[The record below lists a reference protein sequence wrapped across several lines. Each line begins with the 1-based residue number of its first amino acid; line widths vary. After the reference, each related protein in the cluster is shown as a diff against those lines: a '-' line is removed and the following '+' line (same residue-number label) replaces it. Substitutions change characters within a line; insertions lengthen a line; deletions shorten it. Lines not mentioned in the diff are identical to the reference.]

1 MRLTEKFFGISK
13 IITKSLVGK
22 PATLM
27 HPQRTRVYSEATR
40 GKVENEIEKCIFCR
54 LCEKNCPTAALSVA
68 KEKNEWDIDSLKCCQ
83 CRRCVEV
90 CPVKCLSMDNVY
102 FPAVGTRADG
112 KYPKILPP
120 GVVPAY
126 QKAKEK
132 AKSGKPEEVKPE
144 RPGTPE
150 VSGAESSAEG
160 VEKRK
165 EEP

>member
-1 MRLTEKFFGISK
+1 MKRFPPISHM
-13 IITKSLVGK
+13 IMKSLFGK

-27 HPQRTRVYSEATR
+27 YPQQKRTFTDATR

-54 LCEKNCPTAALSVA
+54 LCEKNCPTSALAVT

-102 FPAVGTRADG
+102 FSAVRTRAG
-112 KYPKILPP
+112 GHYARVVPA

-126 QKAKEK
+126 QKAKERV
-132 AKSGKPEEVKPE
+132 KSEKPSD
-144 RPGTPE
+144 TPE
-150 VSGAESSAEG
+150 KADAQ
-160 VEKRK
+160 
-165 EEP
+165 